1 MSNLEGDL
9 SWLPVSGKAVHHS
22 EEGGREQP
30 LLLLLT
36 SQGICRVLG
45 RKQATQSQR
54 VTSVS
59 QATIPRP
66 LRAGGPG
73 GNQMF
78 KHMGLQG
85 TVHDETM
92 VKTQPEQKVL
102 AFLRE

>member
-1 MSNLEGDL
+1 MSVTFLTTMSNLEGDL

-66 LRAGGPG
+66 LQSRWTRGEPNVQTHGTPG
-73 GNQMF
+73 DSSRRNHGE
-78 KHMGLQG
+78 
-85 TVHDETM
+85 DS
-92 VKTQPEQKVL
+92 
-102 AFLRE
+102 A